1 MFSPE
6 VPFATRVDLVLPSML
21 PSEITVVEFIKK
33 RPEVVPESKAQDLAD
48 AVGVARSTV
57 IRTCQTLGYA
67 GYAQLRVALAR
78 EYVSRD
84 DSAATPVAGSHGF
97 VQARMNEFGL
107 AAKTI
112 ASALT
117 DEQLD
122 AVVASLVGA
131 RRIVCTANGFSTAV
145 TMDFSMRLAAMGL
158 AGEFVADYV
167 AQQFTA
173 AQLTAEDV
181 CFVVSASGQ
190 NEATLRVAEI
200 ARNAG
205 ATVIALCSF
214 PRSPLAAIAHS
225 TLIAVP
231 QRESFRNELEH
242 TSRLAHVALAEALIA
257 LILRELGEEEVAR
270 RRGRLIPV
278 IGSNLVD

>member
-1 MFSPE
+1 
-6 VPFATRVDLVLPSML
+6 
-21 PSEITVVEFIKK
+21 
-33 RPEVVPESKAQDLAD
+33 
-48 AVGVARSTV
+48 
-57 IRTCQTLGYA
+57 
-67 GYAQLRVALAR
+67 
-78 EYVSRD
+78 
-84 DSAATPVAGSHGF
+84 
-97 VQARMNEFGL
+97 
-107 AAKTI
+107 
-112 ASALT
+112 
-117 DEQLD
+117 
-122 AVVASLVGA
+122 
-131 RRIVCTANGFSTAV
+131 
-145 TMDFSMRLAAMGL
+145 MRLAAMGL

-231 QRESFRNELEH
+231 VSYTHLDVYKRQVKVQVWVGS
-242 TSRLAHVALAEALIA
+242 TAALAGVGSPETKLPAITALA
-257 LILRELGEEEVAR
+257 STAP
-270 RRGRLIPV
+270 IPNFRV
-278 IGSNLVD
+278 FRIRVMRAV

>member
-1 MFSPE
+1 M
-6 VPFATRVDLVLPSML
+6 LPSML
-21 PSEITVVEFIKK
+21 PSEITVVEFIRK
-33 RPEVVPESKAQDLAD
+33 RPEFVPESKAQDLAE
-48 AVGVARSTV
+48 AIGVARSTV

-78 EYVSRD
+78 EYVPRD
-84 DSAATPVAGSHGF
+84 DPDPALPAGSHGF

-107 AAKTI
+107 AARTI

-122 AVVASLVGA
+122 AVVASLVRA
-131 RRIVCTANGFSTAV
+131 RRIVCSANGFSTAV
-145 TMDFSMRLAAMGL
+145 TMDVSMRLAAMGL
-158 AGEFVADYV
+158 PGEFVADYV

-173 AQLTAEDV
+173 AQLTERDV

-200 ARNAG
+200 ARSAG

-214 PRSPLAAIAHS
+214 PRSPLAVIATH

-231 QRESFRNELEH
+231 PGESFRNELVQ

-257 LILRELGEEEVAR
+257 LVLLELGDEEVAR